1 IMKGRLSMRERL
13 EVARGKFREYEGR
26 LRQLEARLRQ
36 LEARLRIIQG
46 QAQQAGGRAR
56 LRWKR
61 LERELRGTLDTTLP
75 PLHGPLRSVVVYVFL
90 LVAFRLTGKRQ
101 VGQLTPFDLIVLL
114 IISNV
119 VQNALIGNDNSL
131 GGGLVGAAAILALN
145 TVVVEVTYHSRR
157 ARRLLEAQ
165 PTLLIHDGRL
175 LEDNMRRE
183 RVT

>member
-1 IMKGRLSMRERL
+1 
-13 EVARGKFREYEGR
+13 V
-26 LRQLEARLRQ
+26 
-36 LEARLRIIQG
+36 
-46 QAQQAGGRAR
+46 
-56 LRWKR
+56 
-61 LERELRGTLDTTLP
+61 
-75 PLHGPLRSVVVYVFL
+75 LHIFVPDIPITEKVLRSVVVYVFL
-90 LVAFRLTGKRQ
+90 LVAFRLT
-101 VGQLTPFDLIVLL
+101 VLL

-183 RVT
+183 RVTLNDLLAALRRNGVIDPAQVRVAMLEENGGISVIRREAAAPGPEP

>member
-1 IMKGRLSMRERL
+1 M
-13 EVARGKFREYEGR
+13 
-26 LRQLEARLRQ
+26 
-36 LEARLRIIQG
+36 
-46 QAQQAGGRAR
+46 
-56 LRWKR
+56 
-61 LERELRGTLDTTLP
+61 
-75 PLHGPLRSVVVYVFL
+75 LHIFVPDIPITEKVLRSVVVYVFL

-145 TVVVEVTYHSRR
+145 SAVVEVTYRSRR

-183 RVT
+183 RVTLNDLLAALRRNGVIDPAQVRVAMLEENGGISVIRREAAAPGPEP